1 MKKILMSLF
10 VLIAASTFFFSSAI
24 AAPIYVGSW
33 APYND
38 SAPAWNIAA
47 DNNGNLAY
55 TAQEAAALLFGGLA
69 SDYYISTI
77 DSNPDN
83 INNMAWY
90 DVIGYGA
97 SAFAEDYFNKYLGLY
112 YGPITG
118 YTFGNINSPASAFIR
133 DNFVSNLNYAF
144 RVENTPVPEPST
156 ALLLGLGLIGT
167 ALAGRKMRKAQM

>member
-1 MKKILMSLF
+1 MKKILMSVC

-38 SAPAWNIAA
+38 AAPYWSTAP

-77 DSNPDN
+77 DSNPGN

-97 SAFAEDYFNKYLGLY
+97 STFAENYSNKYLGLY
-112 YGPITG
+112 YGPISG
-118 YTFGNINSPASAFIR
+118 YGLGNINNPASAFIR
-133 DNFVSNLNYAF
+133 DNYVTNLNYAF
-144 RVENTPVPEPST
+144 RVENAPVPEPST